1 MLGAIVA
8 RTLKLYALPASH
20 PCAAVEAAL
29 VLKAIDFERVD
40 LLPVVPVLIGP
51 LLWGGTTVP
60 GMRENGRRLVGS
72 RTIMRRLDEMV
83 AQPPLL
89 PAPDDPLREK
99 VLEAERWG
107 DEVFQSVPRR
117 LIYAAFL
124 RQPRAMESY
133 AAGAKLPLSPA
144 LLRPAMPL
152 TARLL
157 ALKNKSTDETART
170 DIAELPSQLA
180 RIDGW
185 IEEGLIGGEQANAAD
200 LQIGATIR
208 LLMTIRDLRPLVE
221 DRPARRLV
229 RYFPPLVGSVDA
241 GALPAEWRA
250 RKHITSS
257 SRD

>member
-1 MLGAIVA
+1 VA
-8 RTLKLYALPASH
+8 RRPKLYALPASH

-29 VLKAIDFERVD
+29 TMKAIDFQRVD
-40 LLPVVPVLIGP
+40 LLPILPVLVGP

-72 RTIMRRLDEMV
+72 RPIMRRLDEMV

-89 PAPDDPLREK
+89 PAPGDPSREQ

-107 DEVFQSVPRR
+107 DEVFQDVPRR

-144 LLRPAMPL
+144 MLRPAMPL
-152 TARLL
+152 TARLG
-157 ALKNKSTDETART
+157 ALKNKSTDDAARA
-170 DIAELPSQLA
+170 DIAELPGQLA

-185 IEEGLIGGEQANAAD
+185 IEEGLLGGEQPNAAD
-200 LQIGATIR
+200 LQIGATVR
-208 LLMTIRDLRPLVE
+208 LLMTIGDVRSLVE
-221 DRPARRLV
+221 DRPASRLA
-229 RYFPPLVGSVDA
+229 RYFPPMVGSLDA
-241 GALPAEWRA
+241 GVLPAEWLAQAARA
-250 RKHITSS
+250 
-257 SRD
+257 

>member
-1 MLGAIVA
+1 MLGPVVA
-8 RTLKLYALPASH
+8 RRLKLYALPASH

-29 VLKAIDFERVD
+29 VLKAIEFERVD

-60 GMRENGRRLVGS
+60 GMRENGGPLVGS
-72 RTIMRRLDEMV
+72 RTIMRGLDELV
-83 AQPPLL
+83 AEPPLL
-89 PAPDDPLREK
+89 PAPGDPLREK

-107 DEVFQSVPRR
+107 EEAFQSVPRG

-157 ALKNKSTDETART
+157 ALKNNSTDDTARA

-185 IEEGLIGGEQANAAD
+185 IEEGLIGGEHPNAAD
-200 LQIGATIR
+200 LQIGATVR
-208 LLMTIRDLRPLVE
+208 LLMTIGDVRSLVE
-221 DRPARRLV
+221 DRPASRLV
-229 RYFPPLVGSVDA
+229 RYFPPMVGSVDA
-241 GALPAEWRA
+241 GALPAEWLAQPARA
-250 RKHITSS
+250 
-257 SRD
+257 